1 MVDVIDLL
9 QNELKISKNTKL
21 IISVSG
27 GADSMLLLS
36 MLKESSYKIEVVHFN
51 HMKRQ
56 QSKIEADLVRS
67 YCQENDIPFHY
78 YLIEID
84 EGNFHHQAHKMRLHY
99 LKDVAKVAKAKYI
112 LTAHHLDDL
121 LENILIKLTRG
132 SNLLGYAGMQLS
144 HTKKGITYVKPLL
157 YTSKK
162 EILDYVSKHNIP
174 FLDDESNEENYYLR
188 NRYRHA
194 IIPIMKQEN
203 LNLLSQAKN
212 YHQQLTKA
220 FNFIRNTT
228 LKTLNQTQEID
239 IKVFKTLDVAIQE
252 DMIAYLLEEK
262 QINTSYEIII
272 ATKHMILNDKP
283 NQVMDL
289 SNQYQFIKAYDK
301 SYVSPKKTE
310 KHGKY
315 EVKNGETKL
324 PNNVIFTFL
333 DNSNTHTEDLE
344 KLCYNKL
351 AFPLWIRHRQNGDK
365 LAYNFGHKKLKDLLI
380 DKKIPMEK
388 RNTLWVLTDSEN
400 NILWVQDLYLNQTL
414 GKHHTIYFKLKET
427 KHA

>member
-1 MVDVIDLL
+1 MIDVIDLL
-9 QNELKISKNTKL
+9 QNELKIPKQSKL

-36 MLKESSYKIEVVHFN
+36 MLKESSHKIEVVHFN

-67 YCQENDIPFHY
+67 YCQENNIPFHY
-78 YLIEID
+78 YLIEVD

-144 HTKKGITYVKPLL
+144 HTKKGITYIKPLL

-162 EILDYVSKHNIP
+162 EILDYVIEHHVPYLN
-174 FLDDESNEENYYLR
+174 DESNEENYYLR

-194 IIPIMKQEN
+194 VIPIMKQEN

-220 FNFIRNTT
+220 FNFIRNTS
-228 LKTLNQTQEID
+228 LNVLNQSQEID
-239 IKVFKTLDVAIQE
+239 VNVFKEQDIAIQE
-252 DMIAYLLEEK
+252 DMIAYLLENK
-262 QINTSYEIII
+262 QINTSYDIVI
-272 ATKHMILNDKP
+272 AIKNMILSEKP
-283 NQVMDL
+283 NQAIDL
-289 SNQYQFIKAYDK
+289 SHQYQFIKAYDK
-301 SYVSPKKTE
+301 SYVSSKKVT
-310 KHGKY
+310 KDVKY
-315 EVKNGETKL
+315 EVKHGETKL

-333 DNSNTHTEDLE
+333 DNSNTPTEDLE

-365 LAYNFGHKKLKDLLI
+365 LTYNFGHKKLKDLLI

-388 RNTLWVLTDSEN
+388 RNAIWVLTDNEN

-414 GKHHTIYFKLKET
+414 GKQNTIYFKLKET

>member
-1 MVDVIDLL
+1 MIDVINLL
-9 QNELKISKNTKL
+9 QNELKIPKQSKL

-36 MLKESSYKIEVVHFN
+36 ILKNSTFKIEVVHFN

-67 YCQENDIPFHY
+67 YCQTNDIPFHY
-78 YLIEID
+78 YLIEVD

-99 LKDVAKVAKAKYI
+99 LKDVAKVTKAKYI

-144 HTKKGITYVKPLL
+144 YTKKEITYVKPLL

-162 EILDYVSKHNIP
+162 EIIDYVSKHDIP
-174 FLDDESNEENYYLR
+174 YLNDESNEENYYLR
-188 NRYRHA
+188 NRYRHSV
-194 IIPIMKQEN
+194 IPIMKQEN
-203 LNLLSQAKN
+203 FNLLSQAKT

-220 FNFIRNTT
+220 FQFIRQTT
-228 LKTLNQTQEID
+228 INTLNQKDEINVE
-239 IKVFKTLDVAIQE
+239 IFKNLDVAIQE
-252 DMIAYLLEEK
+252 DIIAFLLENK
-262 QINTSYEIII
+262 QINTSYEIILAI
-272 ATKHMILNDKP
+272 KQMILNNKP
-283 NQVMDL
+283 NQVIDL

-301 SYVSPKKTE
+301 SYVKTKKIE
-310 KHGKY
+310 KFVKF
-315 EVKNGETKL
+315 EVKNGEIKL

-365 LAYNFGHKKLKDLLI
+365 LTYDFGHKKLKDLLI

-388 RNTLWVLTDSEN
+388 RNSLWVLTDNEN
-400 NILWVQDLYLNQTL
+400 NILWVQNLYTNQTL
-414 GKHHTIYFKLKET
+414 GNEHTFYFKLKET